1 VGLTG
6 EQRHKTP
13 DSVTEQ
19 ELIRQAKNGSTAAF
33 GEIVKKY
40 EALVAATVVGMLGS
54 CQSADDVGQEVFI
67 KFFKYIK
74 SFRADASLGTYLTRI
89 AINLSINE
97 LNRRK
102 RRRLFFVSTDE
113 DRPPPAAKIDDSV
126 DRNETQEIVHQAIQ
140 ELEPNFRAVV
150 VLRLIEGY
158 STDETAKILNIPL
171 GTVLSRLS
179 RAQKKLREHLAPY
192 MEEA

>member
-1 VGLTG
+1 
-6 EQRHKTP
+6 
-13 DSVTEQ
+13 VTEQ
-19 ELIRQAKNGSTAAF
+19 ELIKQAKNGSTAAF
-33 GEIVKKY
+33 GELVKKY

-67 KFFKYIK
+67 RFFKYLK
-74 SFRADASLGTYLTRI
+74 SFREDASLGTYLTRI

-102 RRRLFFVSTDE
+102 RRRLFFVSSDE
-113 DRPPPAAKIDDSV
+113 EGSPVPAHHDDSV
-126 DRNETQEIVHQAIQ
+126 NRNETQNLVHKAIKK
-140 ELEPNFRAVV
+140 LDPNFRAVV

-158 STDETAKILNIPL
+158 STDETAKILNVPL

-179 RAQKKLREHLAPY
+179 RAQRKLREHLAPY